1 MDAFFFIDKPTG
13 ITSFQVL
20 REMRRILWVK
30 KIGHSGTLDPLA
42 TGWLLVATGN
52 YTKLIPYVE
61 KDSKSY
67 LATIR
72 LDGVSASYD
81 SDTPVTFLSPERQ
94 RYFIETLTLEEI
106 SHIFQTHFFGKI
118 QQIPP
123 KYSALKIDGKRALD
137 RVLAGEE
144 IEMKMRDAE
153 VLSYDIKHFNY
164 PELVVE
170 ISVSAGTYIRSITH
184 DLGQVLW
191 TGGYLTA
198 LRRTQVWHLDI
209 IDAVTLEALSRE
221 SIFDIQKIFPDR
233 VYKFSDERVYTRL
246 QNGQRVVGDFPFPE
260 SRDIFL
266 SQDEEIRYIVEYKEG
281 VLHPRK
287 KVV

>member
-42 TGWLLVATGN
+42 TGGLLVATGN

-94 RYFIETLTLEEI
+94 RCFIDTLTLEEI
-106 SHIFQTHFFGKI
+106 SRIFQTHFFGKI

-144 IEMKMRDAE
+144 IKMKIRDAD
-153 VLSYDIKHFNY
+153 VLSYEIKSFQY
-164 PELVVE
+164 PELIVE
-170 ISVSAGTYIRSITH
+170 ISVSAGTYIRSIAH
-184 DLGQVLW
+184 DLGQLLW

-209 IDAVTLEALSRE
+209 IDAVMLEALSRE
-221 SIFDIQKIFPDR
+221 STLDIQKIFPDR
-233 VYKFSDERVYTRL
+233 VYKFSDERVYARL
-246 QNGQRVVGDFPFPE
+246 QNGQRVAGDFPFPE

-266 SQDEEIRYIVEYKEG
+266 SQDEEIRYIVEYNEG